1 MGNKVTNSSFSS
13 ALTGEFEHRSAKK
26 LLTAIR
32 VDDPALAQK
41 AIDSAKAEFSRPVS
55 SNSNRADY
63 DDMINEMKNYLT
75 RQYDV
80 GDGPLF
86 TRSPVEYAKH
96 LKAQKVEQVITRN
109 IMELEGLIPGSGPKF
124 NQAVGEV
131 THERA
136 ALAKARLQAF
146 NKDAKK

>member
-1 MGNKVTNSSFSS
+1 VAVAGGAVIIVVE
-13 ALTGEFEHRSAKK
+13 AEEVLDV
-26 LLTAIR
+26 LL
-32 VDDPALAQK
+32 DDRL
-41 AIDSAKAEFSRPVS
+41 
-55 SNSNRADY
+55 
-63 DDMINEMKNYLT
+63 INAVILEMKNYLT

-136 ALAKARLQAF
+136 ALAKARLQAL
-146 NKDAKK
+146 KDAKK